1 MANYLNEAG
10 LTTLLKSMKES
21 IIHAFSE
28 FWNKKLAKVARTN
41 LYTDLDNRPNYVKAI
56 KVNGNTY
63 SGSQIG
69 RTIDLGEILN
79 DEALETYKTQISS
92 VINTSGLRYKFYN
105 LSDSSSK
112 GMGFSIVEFKDT
124 GRYNA
129 KHYEAD
135 WSTISGS
142 DAPIW
147 WTMTEELRSIFT
159 TNANN
164 VTSLVSSDTNNY
176 IPVFRVLYQ
185 TKETNS
191 TDAVATTV
199 GEAREIVIT
208 NFWEYK
214 ARSAADYAKI
224 TDKAFIKT
232 FVCSGLLIKDLP
244 TVALS
249 DEGIP
254 QTTLNKYSSIS
265 DEIFNKQQDYFEEI
279 YLVFTYYF
287 TKSGDTQKLNLVI
300 TPLGLNKLI
309 EKLAYNQTS
318 NYIMDCLDKKTTLLL
333 REKIDDVTGELV
345 KDDEGNYIIE
355 TYTLATSI
363 ITDNLQDSISNL
375 NEEIDNLKA
384 EIKKLQSAIT

>member
-21 IIHAFSE
+21 ITHAFSE

>member
-21 IIHAFSE
+21 ITHAFSE

-63 SGSQIG
+63 SGSQMG

-124 GRYNA
+124 GRYDA

-254 QTTLNKYSSIS
+254 QTTLNKYSSVS

-287 TKSGDTQKLNLVI
+287 TKSGDTQKINLVI
-300 TPLGLNKLI
+300 TPLGLNGLI
-309 EKLAYNQTS
+309 EKLANNEITDYINKCVNNDTS
-318 NYIMDCLDKKTTLLL
+318 PLFLSELDQNN
-333 REKIDDVTGELV
+333 EL
-345 KDDEGNYIIE
+345 II
-355 TYTLATSI
+355 TNYTLATSL
-363 ITDNLQDSISNL
+363 ITDELKTSVNSLS
-375 NEEIDNLKA
+375 EEINNLKD
-384 EIKKLQSAIT
+384 EIKKLQSTIT

>member
-21 IIHAFSE
+21 ITHAFSE

-63 SGSQIG
+63 SGSQMG

-124 GRYNA
+124 GRYDA

-214 ARSAADYAKI
+214 ARSTADYAKI

-249 DEGIP
+249 DGGIP
-254 QTTLNKYSSIS
+254 QTTLNKYSSVS

-287 TKSGDTQKLNLVI
+287 TKSGDTQKINLVI
-300 TPLGLNKLI
+300 TPLGLNGLI
-309 EKLAYNQTS
+309 EKLAYNQAS

-375 NEEIDNLKA
+375 NEEIDNLKT